1 MDLDD
6 VRVVRQESHEFGL
19 GVDAR
24 AVERVGEGAFIH
36 GFACEE
42 ITGGWRVDASD
53 GSEASTTDLFADLVL
68 VVVVVVVL
76 AASHSMF

>member
-19 GVDAR
+19 CVDAR
-24 AVERVGEGAFIH
+24 AVERVGEGGLVD
-36 GFACEE
+36 GFAGVEVA
-42 ITGGWRVDASD
+42 GGRSVDASD
-53 GSEASTTDLFADLVL
+53 GAEASPTDLFADLVL
-68 VVVVVVVL
+68 VVVAVVVL